1 MVPITVMETRRIYV
15 ICVDRDADITR
26 KTGEKGPIV
35 GREENLRVAVKLG
48 LEDPTESDTNTIFEA
63 VRLYDFYREQG
74 RDVRVATLVGD
85 ENVGVVSDETLSE
98 QLDKILADFSPD
110 GVVLVTDGA
119 EDEHILPI
127 VESRAK
133 VISLSRVI
141 VKQSE
146 KLESTY
152 YLLLDFMKGIANDP
166 KLSRII
172 IGLPGI
178 ALVLYM
184 LLGPHSWR
192 LIGGVLGVF
201 LIIKGFDLEGI
212 ISRSFEEFKT
222 SFIAGKLSFFTYLVA
237 VILTILGAFVGWREV
252 EAHGYVNLAEG
263 IPDFIV
269 ASIDFFMFAALIALG
284 GKSIDALLEEE
295 NVSTYMVLMVFVIA
309 LRLIL
314 DSMALYMR
322 GKIANEMFALS
333 LTLGLV
339 LTMVAFLGI
348 RGRRKKPT
356 KA

>member
-1 MVPITVMETRRIYV
+1 MEIRRIYV

-26 KTGEKGPIV
+26 KTGEKGPIL

-48 LEDPTESDTNTIFEA
+48 LADPTESDTNTIFEA

-74 RDVRVATLVGD
+74 REVRVATLVGD
-85 ENVGVVSDETLSE
+85 ENVGVVSDEAIAR
-98 QLDKILADFSPD
+98 QLDEILAEFKPD

-133 VISLSRVI
+133 VISISRVI

-146 KLESTY
+146 QLESTY
-152 YLLLDFMKGIANDP
+152 YLLLDFMKSIANDP

-201 LIIKGFDLEGI
+201 LIIKGFDLEGVI
-212 ISRSFEEFKT
+212 FRSFQDFKT
-222 SFIAGKLSFFTYLVA
+222 SFIAGRLSFFTYLVA
-237 VILTILGAFVGWREV
+237 VILAILGTFIGWREV
-252 EAHGYVNLAEG
+252 EVHGYVSITEG
-263 IPDFIV
+263 VPDFIV
-269 ASIDFFMFAALIALG
+269 ASIDFFMFAALIALL

-295 NVSTYMVLMVFVIA
+295 SVSRYMILMVFVIA

-314 DSMALYMR
+314 DSVALYIR
-322 GKIANEMFALS
+322 GNIANDMFALS

-348 RGRRKKPT
+348 RGRGKKT
-356 KA
+356 AKA

>member
-1 MVPITVMETRRIYV
+1 MVMEIKRIYV
-15 ICVDRDADITR
+15 ICIDRDADITR
-26 KTGEKGPIV
+26 KTGEKGPIL

-48 LEDPTESDTNTIFEA
+48 LADPTESDTNTIFEA

-74 RDVRVATLVGD
+74 REVRVATLVGD
-85 ENVGVVSDETLSE
+85 ENVGVVSDEAIAR
-98 QLDKILADFSPD
+98 QLDEILAEFKPD

-133 VISLSRVI
+133 VISVSRVI

-146 KLESTY
+146 QLESTY

-201 LIIKGFDLEGI
+201 LIIKGFDLECVI
-212 ISRSFEEFKT
+212 FRSFQEFKT

-237 VILTILGAFVGWREV
+237 VILAILGTFIGLREV
-252 EAHGYVNLAEG
+252 EAQGYVSLAEG
-263 IPDFIV
+263 VPDFIV
-269 ASIDFFMFAALIALG
+269 ASIDFFMFAALIALV

-295 NVSTYMVLMVFVIA
+295 SISRYMILMVFVIA

-314 DSMALYMR
+314 DSVALYMR
-322 GKIANEMFALS
+322 GNIANDMFALS

-348 RGRRKKPT
+348 RGRGKKT
-356 KA
+356 AKA

>member
-1 MVPITVMETRRIYV
+1 MEIRRIYV

-26 KTGEKGPIV
+26 KIGEKGPIL

-48 LEDPTESDTNTIFEA
+48 LADPTESDTNTIFEA

-74 RDVRVATLVGD
+74 REVRVATLVGD
-85 ENVGVVSDETLSE
+85 ENVGVVSDEAIAR
-98 QLDKILADFSPD
+98 QLDEILAEFKPD

-127 VESRAK
+127 VESRAR

-146 KLESTY
+146 QLESTY
-152 YLLLDFMKGIANDP
+152 YMILDFMKSIANDP

-212 ISRSFEEFKT
+212 ISRSFQEFKT

-237 VILTILGAFVGWREV
+237 AILATLGAFIGWRAA
-252 EAHGYVNLAEG
+252 EAHGYVSFAEG
-263 IPDFIV
+263 VPDFIV
-269 ASIDFFMFAALIALG
+269 ASIDFFMFAALIALV
-284 GKSIDALLEEE
+284 GKSIDALLEGE
-295 NVSTYMVLMVFVIA
+295 NVSRYMVLMVFVIA

-314 DSMALYMR
+314 DSVALYMR

-348 RGRRKKPT
+348 RGRKK
-356 KA
+356 KAAKA